1 MFSTDIQDIIR
12 VISTDI
18 QDIIRVINTDIQD
31 IIRVIST
38 DIQDITILGCL
49 ALYSAVDSAPEGIG
63 IKIKVVK

>member
-18 QDIIRVINTDIQD
+18 QDIN
-31 IIRVIST
+31 
-38 DIQDITILGCL
+38 ILGCL

-63 IKIKVVK
+63 IKNKSSKII